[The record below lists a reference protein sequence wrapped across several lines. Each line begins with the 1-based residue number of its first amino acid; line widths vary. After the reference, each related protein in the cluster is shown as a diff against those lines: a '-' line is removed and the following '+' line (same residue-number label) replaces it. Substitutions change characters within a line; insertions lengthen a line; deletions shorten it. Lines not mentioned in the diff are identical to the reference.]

1 MVKKI
6 KISHIG
12 LIVVFFMMVWFI
24 YVSVKFPLLGL
35 NVELNE
41 KNQWE
46 INMVEQEGAGGELG
60 FKVGDIVT
68 RIDGKDANDNLRM
81 HNHREIEQSENIH
94 ILRNGKELEI
104 AVYRTNV
111 DIILIISLSGA
122 FVSFFIA
129 YVLYRLLPGIKSVQY
144 LSSVFLTIGLIYVC
158 LGASGRGDELAQAV
172 IGSLMMFLP
181 IIFFYFLVS
190 FIKEKGDIVLPVGY
204 IKYLHGFIIGEAVF
218 RIALFE
224 FFPSSVAYAMFEGNY
239 KLVITFFT
247 TGLILDF
254 ALLLY
259 VFFKYRKQ
267 NPYLSILLKTMG
279 ISLLISFAPFS
290 TLSYLPLLIFGHPW
304 VSSFYTGWFVLLFP
318 LSFAYLIAA
327 KRLYDIDIILKRLL
341 FMTVLAIGPSIL
353 LIVMFFLLSGK
364 EETIGRLSLIF
375 IFTVILIS
383 FVLYSLEYITT
394 KLEALIFPR
403 KHVLQ
408 MALKKIAKSLGAIQS
423 FREMRDIVLVDIV
436 HTLQVAGGAIVI
448 KYIDDVETV
457 TEGTIDKDAIE
468 QAVVEGAIQSSLYTW
483 FEVNKHEEYTSYLV
497 MTNKKT
503 NTMLNKEEIHWL
515 QLIISYLSVSMEN
528 LYLINKLNLRL
539 HELATQM
546 PEENESE
553 YFTWIRKSLFDLQ
566 EKERTRIATDLHDI
580 TMQDIFFVGRKMQ
593 SLHQEVSSQEGKKQ
607 LTEVLNHLELIN
619 SNLRQCCFELN
630 PSLIKT
636 IGLVNTVRNLIEME
650 KDNVNFLF
658 NFVTDGSGRIEM
670 MAMDTKRH
678 LFRIVQELFNNAK
691 KHSQAKEVTLKI
703 SAGNSDLYLWYED
716 NGKGFEYEPKD
727 FDPSEKS
734 GMGLGQLRSRV
745 AFMNGHMDLKTAMGQ
760 GLKVHIRIP
769 LAEGLTA

>member
-1 MVKKI
+1 MKYKKL
-6 KISHIG
+6 SYIG
-12 LIVVFFMMVWFI
+12 VFLVVFIISWFI
-24 YVSVKFPLLGL
+24 YISIKYPYLGI
-35 NVELNE
+35 NIEPNAQQ
-41 KNQWE
+41 QWAITE
-46 INMVEQEGAGGELG
+46 VDQEGIGRELG
-60 FKVGDIVT
+60 FIVGDIVLEV
-68 RIDGKDANDNLRM
+68 DGNSIHDMHRM
-81 HNHREIEQSENIH
+81 LKVREIEQVEQVS
-94 ILRNGKELEI
+94 ILRNGETHDIVVRSQGVDSMLVLSITGSILSIAI
-104 AVYRTNV
+104 AVLLYWK
-111 DIILIISLSGA
+111 LPSL
-122 FVSFFIA
+122 
-129 YVLYRLLPGIKSVQY
+129 KSVYY
-144 LSSVFLTIGLIYVC
+144 LSMVFVTIGIIYAS
-158 LGASGRGDELAQAV
+158 LGASSRSDILGKAV
-172 IGSLMMFLP
+172 ITSSLMTLP
-181 IIFFYFLVS
+181 IVFYYFLVN
-190 FIKEKGDIVLPVGY
+190 FIKEKGGITLSFAFVKY
-204 IKYLHGFIIGEAVF
+204 IFGFIIGEVIF
-218 RIALFE
+218 RFTILE
-224 FFPSSVAYAMFEGNY
+224 LLDEVNGYVAYLGNINIII
-239 KLVITFFT
+239 LFFLAGVLFNIVI
-247 TGLILDF
+247 LIY
-254 ALLLY
+254 ALI
-259 VFFKYRKQ
+259 KYRKQ
-267 NPYLSILLKTMG
+267 NSYLSILLKTMG
-279 ISLLISFAPFS
+279 TSLLVSFAPFCV
-290 TLSYLPLLIFGHPW
+290 LSFMPLLVYGQEW
-304 VSSFYTGWFVLLFP
+304 VSPFYTSWFVLLFP

-353 LIVMFFLLSGK
+353 LIVMFFLLSGQ
-364 EETIGRLSLIF
+364 EESIGRLSLVF

-394 KLEALIFPR
+394 KLEAMIFPR

-457 TEGTIDKDAIE
+457 IEGTIDKDTIE
-468 QAVVEGAIQSSLYTW
+468 QAVMEGAIQSSLYTW
-483 FEVNKHEEYTSYLV
+483 FEVNQHEEYTSYLV

-503 NTMLNKEEIHWL
+503 NTMLNKEEIQWL

-539 HELATQM
+539 HELATQI

-636 IGLVNTVRNLIEME
+636 IGLVNTIRNLIEME
-650 KDNVNFLF
+650 KDNVNFVF
-658 NFVTDGSGRIEM
+658 NFVTDGSGRIET

-678 LFRIVQELFNNAK
+678 MFRIVQELFNNAK

-716 NGKGFEYEPKD
+716 NGTGFVYEPKD

-745 AFMNGHMDLKTAMGQ
+745 AFMSGQMDLKTALGQ

-769 LAEGLTA
+769 LAEGMTA

>member
-1 MVKKI
+1 MKNRIYCYIGVLFVLLLVLWFVY
-6 KISHIG
+6 ISVRFPFIG
-12 LIVVFFMMVWFI
+12 A
-24 YVSVKFPLLGL
+24 YAEPNGYK
-35 NVELNE
+35 
-41 KNQWE
+41 QWE
-46 INMVEQEGAGGELG
+46 I
-60 FKVGDIVT
+60 T
-68 RIDGKDANDNLRM
+68 RIDSEGMAGNAGLKIGDVVTHLNGEDINEIARFLRT
-81 HNHREIEQSENIH
+81 REVEQADTIT
-94 ILRNGKELEI
+94 ILRDGVAHNLMVHNNGTDMVL
-104 AVYRTNV
+104 
-111 DIILIISLSGA
+111 LISSSGA
-122 FVSFFIA
+122 LISIVIA
-129 YVLYRLLPGIKSVQY
+129 FLLFWKMPEMRSVQY
-144 LSSVFLTIGLIYVC
+144 LSYVFLIIGLIYSG
-158 LGASGRGDELAQAV
+158 LGASSRGDVLGKAV
-172 IGSLMMFLP
+172 VGCLIMIVP
-181 IIFFYFLVS
+181 IVFYYFL
-190 FIKEKGDIVLPVGY
+190 FHFMKEKGDITLPFGF
-204 IKYLHGFIIGEAVF
+204 IKYLYAFIIGEAIF
-218 RIALFE
+218 RFVIYKFGSPDIS
-224 FFPSSVAYAMFEGNY
+224 FPVYEGNT
-239 KLVITFFT
+239 KIIILFFITGVLFNLF
-247 TGLILDF
+247 
-254 ALLLY
+254 LLLY
-259 VFFKYRKQ
+259 TYIKYNKK
-267 NPYLSILLKTMG
+267 NAYLSILLKTMWF
-279 ISLLISFAPFS
+279 SLLISFAPFCI
-290 TLSYLPLLIFGHPW
+290 LSFIPQLIYGHEW
-304 VSSFYTGWFVLLFP
+304 VSSFYTSWFVLLFP

-353 LIVMFFLLSGK
+353 LIVMFFLLSGN
-364 EETIGRLSLIF
+364 EETIGRLSLVF

-457 TEGTIDKDAIE
+457 IEGTIDKDAVE
-468 QAVVEGAIQSSLYTW
+468 HAVVEGAIQSSLYTW

-503 NTMLNKEEIHWL
+503 NTMLNKEEIQWL

-636 IGLVNTVRNLIEME
+636 IGLVNTIRNLIEME
-650 KDNVNFLF
+650 KDNVNFVF
-658 NFVTDGSGRIEM
+658 NFVTDGSGRIET

-703 SAGNSDLYLWYED
+703 SAGNNDLYLWYED

-745 AFMNGHMDLKTAMGQ
+745 SFMNGHMDLKTAMGQ

-769 LAEGLTA
+769 LAEGMTA